1 MLYHILRLASLIL
14 CKFLFGIEVSGRKN
28 IPEKGG
34 FILAGNHRS
43 YLDPVVLGVA
53 CPRKLNFMA
62 KEELF
67 RNPFFSWFFY
77 QLGAFP
83 IKRNRADI
91 SAVREAMKR
100 VNSGNAL
107 LIFPEGSRN
116 SSPATSQTQ
125 AGIGFLAAK
134 INAPVIPVFIR
145 GTEKALPKGAKSIK
159 RTKVSVYFG
168 RQISV
173 ERRTSYPEIAQQIM
187 NNIMELS
194 HSY

>member
-1 MLYHILRLASLIL
+1 MAS
-14 CKFLFGIEVSGRKN
+14 
-28 IPEKGG
+28 
-34 FILAGNHRS
+34 NHRS
-43 YLDPVVLGVA
+43 FLDPVILGVV

-67 RNPFFSWFFY
+67 HNPFFSWLIS

-91 SAVREAMKR
+91 SALKQALKR

-107 LIFPEGSRN
+107 VIFPEGSRN
-116 SSPATSQTQ
+116 YSPATSQPQ
-125 AGIGFLAAK
+125 AGIGFLASK

-145 GTEKALPKGAKSIK
+145 GTETALPKGAKSIR

-168 RQISV
+168 KQIPV
-173 ERRTSYPEIAQQIM
+173 ERRMSYQEIAQQIM
-187 NNIMELS
+187 DSIRHLS
-194 HSY
+194 NTNSHE